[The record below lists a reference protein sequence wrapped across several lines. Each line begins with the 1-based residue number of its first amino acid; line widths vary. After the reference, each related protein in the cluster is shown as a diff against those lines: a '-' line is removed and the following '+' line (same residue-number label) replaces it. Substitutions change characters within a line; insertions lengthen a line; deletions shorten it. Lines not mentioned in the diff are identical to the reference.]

1 MKIVKRFEKLSMW
14 ILEDRKYYRIVYVDV
29 KNCKSC
35 DYLVDNYRLKGN
47 RYGFSKDNYCVVKNN
62 DGRVVDY
69 LVCKYGW
76 NELCRVR
83 RE

>member
-1 MKIVKRFEKLSMW
+1 
-14 ILEDRKYYRIVYVDV
+14 
-29 KNCKSC
+29 
-35 DYLVDNYRLKGN
+35 
-47 RYGFSKDNYCVVKNN
+47 VKNN